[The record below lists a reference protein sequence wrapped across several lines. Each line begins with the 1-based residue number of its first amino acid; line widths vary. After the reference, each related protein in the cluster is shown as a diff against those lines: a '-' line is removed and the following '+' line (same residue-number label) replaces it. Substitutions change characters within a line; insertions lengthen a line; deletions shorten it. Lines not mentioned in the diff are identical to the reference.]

1 MTDRYLFVA
10 LLAFCATAA
19 RAQGSPG
26 EARSSLLRGIHSS
39 NPLERMSAFEDLR
52 SQPGGVRDPSLV
64 MELLERENQLEES
77 TWVESNGTTG
87 IVDLYGE
94 GYTEYVNDLVEEC
107 IHHCDQR
114 DPRAV
119 RALGKALVGDS
130 PYLVDLA
137 VGHGSELLPIALETA
152 ASHWPDFQQKGLLML
167 GSIAGGSRSLSERET
182 ASIDSALTTCLL
194 RSCDPIT
201 GSAAADAVAHI
212 IELNPGISSVR
223 RLKMHDAIVVAT
235 GNSERILRRS
245 AVLALRDLREPSDAK
260 LLEKLSQDDPD
271 PIVRQQARIV
281 RLKLRA
287 P

>member
-1 MTDRYLFVA
+1 MTHRYLSVA

-19 RAQGSPG
+19 RAQGSPDG
-26 EARSSLLRGIHSS
+26 ARSSLLRIRSG

-52 SQPGGVRDPSLV
+52 SEPGGLSDPSLV
-64 MELLERENQLEES
+64 LELLERENQLEES
-77 TWVESNGTTG
+77 TWVQSDGATG

-94 GYTEYVNDLVEEC
+94 GYAEYVNDLVEEC
-107 IHHCDQR
+107 IHHCDER
-114 DPRAV
+114 DPRAM

-167 GSIAGGSRSLSERET
+167 GSIGGGSRGLSERET

-201 GSAAADAVAHI
+201 GSAAADALAHM
-212 IELNPGISSVR
+212 IELNPGISGIR
-223 RLKMHDAIVVAT
+223 RQKMHDAIVAAT
-235 GNSERILRRS
+235 GSSERILRRS

-260 LLEKLSQDDPD
+260 LLDRLSQDDPD

-281 RLKLRA
+281 SLKLRA